1 MFIIFLT
8 LYHRLCIKVGRS
20 HCEITDVLVAFWK
33 LIVDLFFESD
43 VTTFRQE
50 WTNMDTFKHYNGA
63 MSLTNKIPDFHLTN
77 WSTNFF
83 TLPHTDFTTQQAIIY
98 GYSIKNAPKDTN
110 MIRRSSSV
118 TAVPHTYFHYV
129 SRRRGEQ
136 SHERAATVSYD
147 HCMNCCFWPL
157 DWKRGAEK
165 DICKN
170 SGFKG
175 WFLSPLQAKAS
186 IKLNSGTIT

>member
-33 LIVDLFFESD
+33 LIVDLFLSQMSPHLDKNEPIWTHSNTIM
-43 VTTFRQE
+43 VQCSWLIRSQTFTWQTE
-50 WTNMDTFKHYNGA
+50 AQTF
-63 MSLTNKIPDFHLTN
+63 
-77 WSTNFF
+77 WV
-83 TLPHTDFTTQQAIIY
+83 DFTTQPAIIY

-175 WFLSPLQAKAS
+175 WFLSPLQAKTI

>member
-33 LIVDLFFESD
+33 LIVDLFLSQMSPYLDKNEPIWTHSNTIM
-43 VTTFRQE
+43 VQCSWLIRPQTFTWQTE
-50 WTNMDTFKHYNGA
+50 AQTFLLYH
-63 MSLTNKIPDFHLTN
+63 TQ
-77 WSTNFF
+77 
-83 TLPHTDFTTQQAIIY
+83 TLPHSKPLFMVIPLKMLQKTPTWSGGPVQWLLSPILTFT
-98 GYSIKNAPKDTN
+98 
-110 MIRRSSSV
+110 
-118 TAVPHTYFHYV
+118 V

-170 SGFKG
+170 SGFKC
-175 WFLSPLQAKAS
+175 WFLSPLQAKTS